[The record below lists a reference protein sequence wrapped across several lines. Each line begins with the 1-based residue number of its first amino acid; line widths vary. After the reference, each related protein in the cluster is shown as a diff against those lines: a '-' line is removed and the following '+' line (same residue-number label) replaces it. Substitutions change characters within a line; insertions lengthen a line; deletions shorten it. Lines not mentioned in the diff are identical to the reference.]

1 MLLSRQRA
9 NEKSPGGSEGD
20 FELDLYVL
28 ECEEVA
34 SDFRITISAGMC
46 AGGGN
51 QAAGVCVCGVRRT
64 SFVGEKER
72 QRRVSRFGGGTGR
85 VAHRKHTS
93 LPGVHT
99 VQGQA
104 EVQAHTLNNPWTSL
118 FFRILWCALHA
129 LRALSASVSLGSL
142 EIVAALLFFDP
153 NG

>member
-51 QAAGVCVCGVRRT
+51 QAAGVCVWSSAHVFCRRKR
-64 SFVGEKER
+64 E
-72 QRRVSRFGGGTGR
+72 
-85 VAHRKHTS
+85 A
-93 LPGVHT
+93 
-99 VQGQA
+99 
-104 EVQAHTLNNPWTSL
+104 
-118 FFRILWCALHA
+118 
-129 LRALSASVSLGSL
+129 ALS
-142 EIVAALLFFDP
+142 F
-153 NG
+153 